1 MQFNCLEVEKIT
13 GFDRDNG
20 NIEKNLKKHGLPHAI
35 IEEIFFNEPL
45 LVAEDFGHSKDECRC
60 LAPGRTFD
68 DKYLLVAFTVR
79 ADKIRVIS
87 ARPMSKKERS
97 IYEDQNV

>member
-1 MQFNCLEVEKIT
+1 MQFNRLEVEKIT

-45 LVAEDFGHSKDECRC
+45 LVVEDFGHSKDECRC
-60 LAPGRTFD
+60 LALGRTFD